1 MVSSKELRWENLVI
15 FPQKV
20 IENSFLS
27 NTHFLI
33 SWKIEAGLAGIL
45 IYPK

>member
-1 MVSSKELRWENLVI
+1 MGKCCK
-15 FPQKV
+15 FPSEV

-33 SWKIEAGLAGIL
+33 NWEIEVKVAGIS